1 VSPFKCARA
10 HMRAPSHAAARPAG
24 ARSNATPRQRHI
36 SIAACC
42 TGRRYARP
50 IKLPTRQNST
60 ASPTKAARVRV
71 CGGGGGGV
79 PAPASPAMPPRGA
92 RAAARAR
99 AARGVDASPQAS
111 PRPRGEAAI
120 WSRAAASTRA
130 NRGTAR
136 TADAQQPACTHHA
149 PHKRSL

>member
-1 VSPFKCARA
+1 MSPFKCARA

-99 AARGVDASPQAS
+99 ARGVDASPQAS

-136 TADAQQPACTHHA
+136 TAQQPACARTV
-149 PHKRSL
+149 PRTRRKRSL